1 MGTTKITYKPSV
13 NYNVIA
19 IASVLKDYRI
29 SFFINQE
36 LHLNFERVDDL
47 LSEAKS
53 KVKAS
58 SFAKYYYLDE
68 KSDFEYFLVQNKRQG
83 ALYLKSLKNFD
94 YLFVVKTMDEDTVD
108 ISSFFD
114 KIKDVQ
120 EIQLALPLHELK
132 PSERKLIERDL

>member
-36 LHLNFERVDDL
+36 LHLNFERVEDL
-47 LSEAKS
+47 VSEAKS
-53 KVKAS
+53 KVIAS
-58 SFAKYYYLDE
+58 SFAKYYYRDVQ
-68 KSDFEYFLVQNKRQG
+68 SDFEYFLVQNTRQG

-94 YLFVVKTMDEDTVD
+94 
-108 ISSFFD
+108 
-114 KIKDVQ
+114 
-120 EIQLALPLHELK
+120 
-132 PSERKLIERDL
+132 

>member
-36 LHLNFERVDDL
+36 LHLNFERVEDL
-47 LSEAKS
+47 VSEDNR

-68 KSDFEYFLVQNKRQG
+68 KSDFEYFLVQNTRQG

-108 ISSFFD
+108 ISSLFD
-114 KIKDVQ
+114 KIKNVQ
-120 EIQLALPLHELK
+120 EIQLALQLHELK